1 MAHLMFSL
9 GESFDG
15 VRDELCMNL
24 SCDVVSNGWAGDFKF
39 RSEVIQQLC
48 GSLFRQLFNAVDDL
62 VTL

>member
-15 VRDELCMNL
+15 VRDELCMSL
-24 SCDVVSNGWAGDFKF
+24 RRDVIGNGRTSDLELQSK
-39 RSEVIQQLC
+39 IIKHLC
-48 GSLFRQLFNAVDDL
+48 GFFLRQLFNAVDDL